1 MPIINYPFTRLG
13 PDSPFHPFLIIEVVN
28 RQNGFSQQ
36 MPALIDTGADEC
48 TIPGFYAGKL
58 GFALEKGKRKDIFT
72 AGGESKAYGHRCT
85 INIFARVG
93 TIEKP
98 IVDYNNVVITIRN
111 VFLDFAS
118 DLKSLYALMGVE
130 NFLSEYILTIDYP
143 RQVFSIRK
151 PRKK

>member
-1 MPIINYPFTRLG
+1 MPIIDYPFTRLG
-13 PDSPFHPFLIIEVVN
+13 PDSPLQPFLIIEVVN
-28 RQNGFSQQ
+28 PQNGFSQQ

-58 GFALEKGKRKDIFT
+58 GLSLEKGKQKFIGT
-72 AGGESKAYGHRCT
+72 AGGDSKAYSHYCT
-85 INIFARVG
+85 VYVFAMTG

-98 IVDYNNVVITIRN
+98 RVDYDNVVITIRKIL
-111 VFLDFAS
+111 FDFAP
-118 DLKSLYALMGVE
+118 DLKASYALLGVE

-143 RQVFSIRK
+143 RKIFCIRK